1 METILL
7 LGGYSLWR
15 WLVLVPARVLLYLG
29 LWVFIVSFIVHA
41 SKGSNI
47 LSSFQ
52 VPLFLAFCAG
62 VFVWVPWIVGR
73 LLPRWVT
80 SWLYLR
86 ISLRVSVSWEEARKV
101 SFLFDG
107 TRNGEHRPCWFLRDL
122 HEDIRLDA
130 LKKTANHIADLWSMA
145 RPFDSSRAADHSPA
159 ASHGHAKRKPASP
172 NHESAPARGI
182 DLPDSEEVHAS
193 LRVLDLYTKPQSFDE
208 IKRAYR
214 RKISEYHPDKFV
226 GAKAGVV
233 LCANEI
239 AKSINTAYGHLERA
253 CQGR

>member
-1 METILL
+1 METIIL
-7 LGGYSLWR
+7 LGGYPLWR

-29 LWVFIVSFIVHA
+29 LWAFIVSFIVHA
-41 SKGSNI
+41 FKGSNI
-47 LSSFQ
+47 LPTFQ
-52 VPLFLAFCAG
+52 IPLFLALCAG
-62 VFVWVPWIVGR
+62 VFVWVPWLVGR
-73 LLPRWVT
+73 LLPRWIT

-86 ISLRVSVSWEEARKV
+86 ISLRVPVSREEARKV

-107 TRNGEHRPCWFLRDL
+107 TRNGAHCSCWFLRDL

-130 LKKTANHIADLWSMA
+130 LKKAANQVADLWSMA
-145 RPFDSSRAADHSPA
+145 PPFDLPRAVVHNSA
-159 ASHGHAKRKPASP
+159 ASRDHTKHKSASP
-172 NHESAPARGI
+172 GHEPAPTRGI
-182 DLPDSEEVHAS
+182 DLPDSEEIHAS

-226 GAKAGVV
+226 GAKAEVV
-233 LCANEI
+233 RCANEI
-239 AKSINTAYGHLERA
+239 AKSINTAYGYLEEI